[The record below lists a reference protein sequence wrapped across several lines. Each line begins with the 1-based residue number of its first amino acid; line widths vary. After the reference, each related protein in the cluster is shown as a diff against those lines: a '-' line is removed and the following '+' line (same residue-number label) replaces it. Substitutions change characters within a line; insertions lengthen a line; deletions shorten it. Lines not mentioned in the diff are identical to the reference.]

1 MGIALVLVP
10 LQAAAEELVFRGL
23 LPQIFGAWGAKP
35 WAAYAVAVPVFMLL
49 HEYNFF
55 GSVDIA
61 IFAIATVVLAHK
73 THGLEAPIV
82 LHTIHNLVA
91 FGLVFTGLAP
101 MDLEPNA
108 ASMTWSAVF
117 TAIATTVL
125 IRKYQDIG
133 AH

>member
-23 LPQIFGAWGAKP
+23 LPQILGA

-61 IFAIATVVLAHK
+61 IFVIATAVLAHK